1 MEERN
6 GLEVSFQRRLCFSL
20 SIPANNLNWSRRCR
34 VQSRAPLLPLLEKK
48 TFSDHRR
55 KKSSPS
61 LSPLSFRLSMISCL
75 TDGWDG
81 KDDGAMVNVVEKLAQ
96 KPASPLVPS
105 RHMKLSLDDLK
116 ALQEHIKDLLGPKD
130 LKKPTNQHTTNM
142 IDVFAMK
149 LSTPSPSWSP
159 IAFHFCLKM
168 SPRTKL
174 CFQSLRRGAKMYFWL
189 LPAVLSMATLID
201 GCHYTDIVVRF
212 EPH

>member
-130 LKKPTNQHTTNM
+130 LKKIAGPTNIRPTWSMFLPWNSAHHLPPDHQLHFT
-142 IDVFAMK
+142 FASK
-149 LSTPSPSWSP
+149 CPLAPNY
-159 IAFHFCLKM
+159 AF
-168 SPRTKL
+168 RVWE
-174 CFQSLRRGAKMYFWL
+174 GAPKCIF
-189 LPAVLSMATLID
+189 
-201 GCHYTDIVVRF
+201 GCCQ
-212 EPH
+212 PC